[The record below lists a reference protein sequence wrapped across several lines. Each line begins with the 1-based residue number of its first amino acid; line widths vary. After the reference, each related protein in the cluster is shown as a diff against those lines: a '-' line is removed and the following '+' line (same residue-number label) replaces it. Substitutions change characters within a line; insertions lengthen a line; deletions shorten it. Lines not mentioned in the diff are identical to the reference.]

1 MTPEDSERSSDERD
15 GAPAAP
21 RGESD
26 AGPRDPKESLARR
39 ANRVRARL
47 LALHVLLTVGKLA
60 AGSALGSFALIA
72 DAANSLREVGAS
84 IPSLF
89 VTRRIGKRRHARHPF
104 DHGKIEAAALYGASF
119 AILVLAGG
127 FGVAAFLRVLTPHPA
142 PGPGHPAPG
151 PGLLALAGVSVG
163 VSEGMFRMQRRLYAQ
178 LRSPALELNRSR
190 RRTDMASGLTVLLGA
205 VVVRLG
211 GEAWWFCDDVA
222 AMIVAVLVAYGAA
235 STLWRPGFEVLDR
248 APRGDIAASVEVCAR
263 RFVDEGRLDVR
274 SLVTRRLGS
283 HVVVE
288 ARLLVPFDTTTG
300 DGAALAAR
308 IREQILL
315 VTPFVTDVVI
325 TVSPDARSRGPDAG
339 PAA

>member
-104 DHGKIEAAALYGASF
+104 DHGKIEAAASKFQSHARGQIHTEHGPPKPFIAPVSIFRRIGA
-119 AILVLAGG
+119 IQG
-127 FGVAAFLRVLTPHPA
+127 
-142 PGPGHPAPG
+142 
-151 PGLLALAGVSVG
+151 
-163 VSEGMFRMQRRLYAQ
+163 Q
-178 LRSPALELNRSR
+178 
-190 RRTDMASGLTVLLGA
+190 
-205 VVVRLG
+205 
-211 GEAWWFCDDVA
+211 
-222 AMIVAVLVAYGAA
+222 
-235 STLWRPGFEVLDR
+235 
-248 APRGDIAASVEVCAR
+248 
-263 RFVDEGRLDVR
+263 
-274 SLVTRRLGS
+274 
-283 HVVVE
+283 
-288 ARLLVPFDTTTG
+288 
-300 DGAALAAR
+300 
-308 IREQILL
+308 
-315 VTPFVTDVVI
+315 
-325 TVSPDARSRGPDAG
+325 
-339 PAA
+339 

>member
-1 MTPEDSERSSDERD
+1 M
-15 GAPAAP
+15 
-21 RGESD
+21 
-26 AGPRDPKESLARR
+26 
-39 ANRVRARL
+39 
-47 LALHVLLTVGKLA
+47 
-60 AGSALGSFALIA
+60 
-72 DAANSLREVGAS
+72 
-84 IPSLF
+84 
-89 VTRRIGKRRHARHPF
+89 
-104 DHGKIEAAALYGASF
+104 EAAAVYGASF

-127 FGVAAFLRVLTPHPA
+127 FGVAALLRILTP
-142 PGPGHPAPG
+142 HPAPG

-190 RRTDMASGLTVLLGA
+190 RRTDMASALTVLLGA
-205 VVVRLG
+205 VAVRLG
-211 GEAWWFCDDVA
+211 GGAWWFCDDIA
-222 AMIVAVLVAYGAA
+222 AMIVAVLMAYGAA

-263 RFVDEGRLDVR
+263 RFADEGTLDLR
-274 SLVTRRLGS
+274 SLVTRRIGS

-288 ARLLVPFDTTTG
+288 ARLLVPSDTTTG

-325 TVSPDARSRGPDAG
+325 TVSADARSRGHDPRP
-339 PAA
+339 PA